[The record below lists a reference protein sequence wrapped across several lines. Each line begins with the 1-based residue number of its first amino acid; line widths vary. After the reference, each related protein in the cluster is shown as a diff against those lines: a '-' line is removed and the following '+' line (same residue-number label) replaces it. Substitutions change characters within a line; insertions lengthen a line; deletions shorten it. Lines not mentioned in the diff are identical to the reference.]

1 MSVSVR
7 SGYLGRSLNVV
18 NDLSVD
24 EQIYLYEKTREL
36 KECLA
41 RGDDPAGFRVN
52 DPELG
57 IYLVFLEDST
67 RTKESFRNAAKFHGV
82 KVNDFNVQGS
92 SFNKKESITDT
103 IKMLFGYSARSMFVI
118 RSRLEGTCRWLED
131 ALGGYASRIG
141 RPAPSFI
148 NAGDGK
154 HEHPTQE
161 FLDEFTFLERLQWNR
176 DSIHLALVG
185 DLCHGRTVHSKV
197 DGLRVFRR
205 VEVDLV
211 APPELALPD
220 YYETRMAK
228 NGYIVRRF
236 ASIQEYLSQPRVASI
251 WYFTRLQLE
260 RMGEE
265 VLEKAPQL
273 RKAVTFRREFLPMLP
288 KDTRFFHPLPRH
300 SEFPTIPFFLDS
312 LPVNGWDLQSTNGYY
327 TRIVEIA
334 MLAGRLGSDF
344 SGQGLKRPVYEDD
357 FVEEA
362 AVRETKTHDYK
373 VGIKPVENGIVI
385 DHIGRGSDLAAIW
398 DHIDKIRRIMKLNL
412 RSSHGVYHSN
422 SAEIYKGIISL
433 PDILSFDETQ
443 IKMLGAIAPGCT
455 LNIVQS
461 GKVIKK
467 YRLHM
472 PPRIYNF
479 DEISCKNE
487 NCISNPKHFEQ
498 VRQEFYRSQD
508 STFVCRYCEKPH
520 NFAEIWDI

>member
-1 MSVSVR
+1 MNVEEGSFV
-7 SGYLGRSLNVV
+7 GRSLNVV

-24 EQIYLYEKTREL
+24 EQIYLYDKTCEL
-36 KECLA
+36 KRRLST
-41 RGDDPAGFRVN
+41 GVDPSDFLLN
-52 DPELG
+52 DPNLG
-57 IYLVFLEDST
+57 VYLIFLEDST
-67 RTKESFRNAAKFHGV
+67 RTKESFRNAAKFHNV

-103 IKMLFGYSARSMFVI
+103 VKMLFGYSARSMFVI
-118 RSRLEGTCRWLED
+118 RSRLEGTCSWLED
-131 ALGGYASRIG
+131 ALGGYAQRIG

-161 FLDEFTFLERLQWNR
+161 FLDEFTFLEHVNWDR
-176 DSIHLALVG
+176 SAIHLALVG

-197 DGLRVFRR
+197 DGLRVFGR
-205 VEVDLV
+205 VMVDLI
-211 APPELALPD
+211 APKELELPD
-220 YYETRMAK
+220 YYEARMAA
-228 NGYIVRRF
+228 NNYTVRKF
-236 ASIQEYLSQPRVASI
+236 GSIEEYLSQPEVAEI

-265 VLEKAPQL
+265 VLEKAPML
-273 RKAVTFRREFLPMLP
+273 RRAVTFRREFLPQLRGS
-288 KDTRFFHPLPRH
+288 TRFYHPLPRH
-300 SEFPTIPFFLDS
+300 SEFPTIPFFLDH

-334 MLAGRLGSDF
+334 MLAGKIGKDF
-344 SGQGLKRPVYEDD
+344 AGAGLRRPVYVDD
-357 FVEEA
+357 FVEEVP
-362 AVRETKTHDYK
+362 VRQAKLHDYK

-385 DHIGRGSDLAAIW
+385 DHIGRGSDLTGIW
-398 DHIDKIRRIMKLNL
+398 DHIDKIRRIMRLNY
-412 RSSHGVYHSN
+412 RSSHGVYHS
-422 SAEIYKGIISL
+422 SSDSIFKGIVSL
-433 PDILSFDETQ
+433 PDVLSFDETQ
-443 IKMLGAIAPGCT
+443 IKMLAAIAPGCT
-455 LNIVQS
+455 LNMVEG
-461 GKVIKK
+461 GKVRKK

-498 VRQEFYRSQD
+498 VRQEFYKSED

-520 NFAEIWDI
+520 NFSEIWDV